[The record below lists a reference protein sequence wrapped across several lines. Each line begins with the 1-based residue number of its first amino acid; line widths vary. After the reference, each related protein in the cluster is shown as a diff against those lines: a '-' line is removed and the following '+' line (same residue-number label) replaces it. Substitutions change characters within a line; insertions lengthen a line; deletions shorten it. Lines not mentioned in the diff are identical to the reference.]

1 MFKAMMIVELSIN
14 KLYKTKYLTPS
25 SDVNINLLR
34 ALIIKNSRIIPANT
48 AIAIEK
54 AFSYFLFVSI
64 SIFNSTNTLNIH
76 GKPVQK
82 PILHIAV

>member
-14 KLYKTKYLTPS
+14 KLYKTRYLTPS
-25 SDVNINLLR
+25 SDVSMNLLS
-34 ALIIKNSRIIPANT
+34 APIAKNSRIIPANT

-54 AFSYFLFVSI
+54 AFSYSLLVSI
-64 SIFNSTNTLNIH
+64 SIFNSTNTLNTH
-76 GKPVQK
+76 GKPVQN